1 MDMFR
6 AVRKYPSKQI
16 PSKWIPS
23 NRKHSKMN
31 FLSYYDLFWR
41 DFILYLGIQVKRD
54 SSVKGFTY
62 ISKGFTCIMKGFTH
76 ITKGFTYFMK
86 GFTFIVKGFTYI
98 MNGFTKRIELLSK
111 GSFWRDSSWRDILRR
126 DSFRQPCIVVEILK
140 FSALVPQ
147 ESFLPTIKCWSPC
160 GVENDMVGRK
170 KGSCAEK
177 KPLWHHHHLHL
188 GIKRKASPVYF
199 DRWWEKHHM
208 KK

>member
-1 MDMFR
+1 M
-6 AVRKYPSKQI
+6 Y
-16 PSKWIPS
+16 
-23 NRKHSKMN
+23 
-31 FLSYYDLFWR
+31 FLSYYVW
-41 DFILYLGIQVKRD
+41 IP
-54 SSVKGFTY
+54 SFTY
-62 ISKGFTCIMKGFTH
+62 I
-76 ITKGFTYFMK
+76 MK

-98 MNGFTKRIELLSK
+98 MKGFRHKWIYLE
-111 GSFWRDSSWRDILRR
+111 GIIYEGF
-126 DSFRQPCIVVEILK
+126 ILK
-140 FSALVPQ
+140 GYYQKGYFKTATFSNRDPKVSALVPQ